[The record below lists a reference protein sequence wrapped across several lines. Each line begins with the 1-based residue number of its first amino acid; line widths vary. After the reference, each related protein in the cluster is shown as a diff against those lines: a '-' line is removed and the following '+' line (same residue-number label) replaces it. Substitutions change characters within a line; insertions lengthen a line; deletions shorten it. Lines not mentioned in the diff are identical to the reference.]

1 MKFIWFYRT
10 RLVKKSELVV
20 LLLLFVSWGASGQTD
35 IKTQSVYSAGTTT
48 GPATNGSNN
57 LYSSIG
63 QPIVWQATPPAPNST
78 TTNAGFMQVV
88 NYIIAD
94 TQAPIIQLAGTPTLV
109 KGSTNSIAVTV
120 TDVGGSVDPTMVTL
134 HYRNISGKN
143 FLTAPMIGTAPNFS
157 ATINAAW
164 PDAMGLEYFITAK
177 DVAGN
182 EGRHPSLVAT
192 EFNQVFLKDPAVS
205 LPPALLSY
213 GSSVLNYRVLS
224 LPYDLADKRVSQI
237 FTELGGSDK
246 SNYRIWQ
253 YNSASWKEFP
263 SDFTTLNRAEAF
275 FMIIAGKFS
284 DKNLSLGE
292 QIAPDNHRSKLFEI
306 PLKPGWNL
314 VGNPYTV
321 PINWPDVKS
330 FPLNA
335 AAALGDLKLYTGSTT
350 NSGYANATDV
360 AAFQGGFVFLD
371 GTVNQ
376 TISIPFKG
384 QDASGGRIGETI
396 TANIDEDYW
405 RVDLNVNRGQLSNTL
420 AGFGMH
426 PEARINKDR
435 FDDHNPPHFDQ
446 FVEINFPH
454 PEHSLKTFSRDVVTT
469 QDEYAWSFNVDADE
483 THQATL
489 SWDNAD
495 FESSTKEL
503 FLYDEENNKV
513 VDMRTESL
521 YTFNNAKSSA
531 FKIYFGRN
539 VQSKIKP
546 AKVFVSEPYP
556 NPVQSGNSFAVD
568 LALPESSGLYQVSID
583 LINSQSQK
591 MGSYQK
597 QIQAGRTTSVLDL
610 TKNELSSGIYFYRL
624 IVSSST
630 IQQVV
635 NGKLIV
641 Q

>member
-1 MKFIWFYRT
+1 MKYSTWFYCLYLGRKAAF
-10 RLVKKSELVV
+10 VS
-20 LLLLFVSWGASGQTD
+20 LLFLLSIHASAQTQ
-35 IKTQSVYSAGTTT
+35 IPTQSVYSAGTTT
-48 GPATNGSNN
+48 DAASNGIVK
-57 LYSSIG
+57 LYSSVG
-63 QPIVWQATPPAPNST
+63 QPIVYQSTPPAPNAT

-94 TQAPIIQLAGTPTLV
+94 TQAPIIQLASTPTLV

-143 FLTAPMIGTAPNFS
+143 FLTAPMTGTAPNFS
-157 ATINAAW
+157 VSVNEAW

-177 DVAGN
+177 DVEGN
-182 EGRHPSLVAT
+182 EGRHPLVIS
-192 EFNQVFLKDPAVS
+192 EYNRVYLKDPAVS
-205 LPPALLSY
+205 LPPTLLSY

-224 LPYDLADKRVSQI
+224 LPYDLVDKRVSQI

-253 YNSASWKEFP
+253 YSSNTWKEFP

-292 QIAPDNHRSKLFEI
+292 QTSPSNHRASLFEI
-306 PLKPGWNL
+306 TLKPGWNL
-314 VGNPYTV
+314 IGNPYTV
-321 PINWPDVKS
+321 PINWNDVKA

-371 GTVNQ
+371 GAVNQ

-384 QDASGGRIGETI
+384 QNSIGGRVGETI
-396 TANIDEDYW
+396 TSNINEDFW
-405 RVDLNVNRGQLSNTL
+405 RVDLNVSRGQLSNTL

-426 PEARINKDR
+426 PEARIEKDR
-435 FDDHNPPHFDQ
+435 YDDHNPPHFDQ

-454 PEHSLKTFSRDVVTT
+454 PEHSQKTFSRDVVPT
-469 QDEYAWSFNVDADE
+469 QDEFVWSFNVDADE
-483 THQATL
+483 TQQATL
-489 SWDNAD
+489 AWDNAA
-495 FESSTKEL
+495 FESSAKEL

-513 VDMRTESL
+513 VDMRKENS
-521 YTFNNAKSSA
+521 YAFNNAKSSA

-539 VQSKIKP
+539 MQSKIKP
-546 AKVFVSEPYP
+546 VKVFVSEPYP
-556 NPVQSGNSFAVD
+556 NPVQSGNSFSVD
-568 LALPESSGLYQVSID
+568 LALPENSGLYQVTID
-583 LINSQSQK
+583 FINTQGQK
-591 MGSYQK
+591 IGSYQK
-597 QIQAGRTTSVLDL
+597 QMQSGRTTHVLDP

-624 IVSSST
+624 IVRSSN
-630 IQQVV
+630 IQQAV

-641 Q
+641 R